1 MYKVLTG
8 DGLLKKIGGSN
19 LKRSRSFKDFSV
31 NFDKNPFTDDL
42 SVVNNDNS
50 IKQAIKNLILTAP
63 GEKPF
68 QPLVGSSVSQLLFE
82 PLDAFTADTIMEEI
96 TLTINQYEPRVKL
109 TNVDV
114 TPIFE
119 GNKLNVTIEYQIVGL
134 PIVETIEFVLQR
146 PE

>member
-1 MYKVLTG
+1 MA
-8 DGLLKKIGGSN
+8 LKKIGGKD

-31 NFDKNPFTDDL
+31 NFAKNPFTDDL
-42 SVVNNDNS
+42 SIVNNDNS
-50 IKQAIKNLILTAP
+50 IKQAVKNIILTAP

-68 QPLVGSSVSQLLFE
+68 QPLVGSRVSQLLFE
-82 PLDAFTADTIMEEI
+82 PLDAFTADTIAEEI
-96 TLTINQYEPRVKL
+96 TTTIKQYEPRVRL

-119 GNKLNVTIEYQIVGL
+119 GSKLNVSIEYKIVGL